1 MIDEPR
7 RHRRYMLLVG
17 AAILA
22 TAPFPFIGRETVMFW
37 GLPLWLW
44 WSFGFTATLSGLTA
58 YGMLRLWRDDS
69 DSASG

>member
-7 RHRRYMLLVG
+7 RHWRYMLVVGLV
-17 AAILA
+17 ILA
-22 TAPFPFIGRETVMFW
+22 TAPFPFVGRETVMLL

-44 WSFGFTATLSGLTA
+44 WSFSFTALLSGLTA

-69 DSASG
+69 DEP